1 MRLLLP
7 GARCAG
13 GAGSWPPLN
22 VLVVGAG
29 QDPLL
34 AELVP
39 RQVSGDPAVGEDQGA
54 VADPH
59 QLRKVGGD
67 DEDSLAR
74 GRQPPEELVDLEA
87 RADVDPAGRLIADE
101 KLGRR

>member
-7 GARCAG
+7 GGRCAR
-13 GAGSWPPLN
+13 GAGWGPPLN
-22 VLVVGAG
+22 VLVVGTG

-34 AELVP
+34 TEFVP
-39 RQVSGDPAVGEDQGA
+39 RQVPGDPAVGEDQDA

-59 QLRKVGGD
+59 QLGKVGGD

-87 RADVDPAGRLIADE
+87 RADVDAAGRLI
-101 KLGRR
+101 